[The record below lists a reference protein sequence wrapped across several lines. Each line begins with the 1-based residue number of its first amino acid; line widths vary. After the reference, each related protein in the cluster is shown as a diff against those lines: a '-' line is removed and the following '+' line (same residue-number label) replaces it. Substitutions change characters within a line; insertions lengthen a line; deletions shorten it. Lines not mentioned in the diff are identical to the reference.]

1 MGRLKSSKVIVKIRI
16 SWPDTMT
23 ITWIAPLRA
32 ENFIVLEEGTDSKV
46 HISQKDLR
54 INIIRPCERSL
65 SESKYPCMPSLK
77 LDLRDRDYS
86 EPSRDRNKD
95 WKLTSK
101 REIINSVG
109 KEEVD
114 GKQKSS
120 VGLGHYPA
128 DIDPLSSLF
137 WSPGFQ
143 SQIRW
148 GMYLKKEVFF

>member
-1 MGRLKSSKVIVKIRI
+1 
-16 SWPDTMT
+16 MT
-23 ITWIAPLRA
+23 AIIFFSQHFWT
-32 ENFIVLEEGTDSKV
+32 ENFIALEEDTDNKV
-46 HISQKDLR
+46 HISQKELR

-77 LDLRDRDYS
+77 LELRDRDYS

-101 REIINSVG
+101 RDIINSVG

-120 VGLGHYPA
+120 LNLGHYPLGV
-128 DIDPLSSLF
+128 DPLSSLF

-143 SQIRW
+143 SQIR
-148 GMYLKKEVFF
+148 

>member
-1 MGRLKSSKVIVKIRI
+1 MINNHFL
-16 SWPDTMT
+16 
-23 ITWIAPLRA
+23 PLLQSICT
-32 ENFIVLEEGTDSKV
+32 ENFIALEEDNDSKV
-46 HISQKDLR
+46 RISQKELR

-77 LDLRDRDYS
+77 LELRDRDYS

-95 WKLTSK
+95 WKITSK
-101 REIINSVG
+101 RDIINSVG

-120 VGLGHYPA
+120 LDLGHYPMG
-128 DIDPLSSLF
+128 IDPLSSLF

-143 SQIRW
+143 SQIRC
-148 GMYLKKEVFF
+148 GNVLDKRVPSYLTMQYT